1 MSNAELNKA
10 FLEDVDAAVRDAILK
25 SIGDHYGI
33 GLEAVLE
40 EVTQANA
47 EHLCEYMVGPT
58 RTATWVMMKKFE
70 NKA

>member
-10 FLEDVDAAVRDAILK
+10 FLDDVDTAVREAILK
-25 SIGDHYGI
+25 SIGTHYGI
-33 GLEAVLE
+33 SLESVLE
-40 EVTQANA
+40 EVTQENA

-70 NKA
+70 RKA